1 MFLIKLAFI
10 SVWMT
15 VWYIYRTMLLN
26 EIEKEEKER
35 HWYYSQLQGLS
46 QRLAE
51 LPRIDTVRV
60 ADVFYVIVFMD
71 IYI

>member
-1 MFLIKLAFI
+1 
-10 SVWMT
+10 
-15 VWYIYRTMLLN
+15 MLLN

-51 LPRIDTVRV
+51 LPRIDTVRFPN
-60 ADVFYVIVFMD
+60 VFCIIDFMD
-71 IYI
+71 ILICV